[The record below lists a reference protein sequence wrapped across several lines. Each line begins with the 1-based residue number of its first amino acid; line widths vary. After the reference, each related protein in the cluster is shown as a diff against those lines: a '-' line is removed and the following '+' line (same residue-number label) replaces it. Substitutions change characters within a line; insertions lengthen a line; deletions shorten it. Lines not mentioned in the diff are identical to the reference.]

1 MRESRWPPSFLVLK
15 FMSRKPTGVTSG
27 AFFCVCVVWS
37 VCHRPLRPKSPLYL
51 VLNRE
56 CRIALVGVPGMSRS
70 HPSPSQGMNSISPR
84 ISSPIE
90 ENNLPTFNPSISL
103 PSYLFFW
110 PDCQRL
116 PQCRSQYADLLL
128 YLILTPYAA
137 SLNSLL
143 REMYS

>member
-27 AFFCVCVVWS
+27 AFFASVWS
-37 VCHRPLRPKSPLYL
+37 
-51 VLNRE
+51 
-56 CRIALVGVPGMSRS
+56 GVPSPPAPKKPPIFSTQPIMPHRS
-70 HPSPSQGMNSISPR
+70 GG
-84 ISSPIE
+84 SSWYKSLAPLTIAKDEQYIAAHKPPIE

-103 PSYLFFW
+103 PSYLFLW

-116 PQCRSQYADLLL
+116 SQCKSQYADLLLL